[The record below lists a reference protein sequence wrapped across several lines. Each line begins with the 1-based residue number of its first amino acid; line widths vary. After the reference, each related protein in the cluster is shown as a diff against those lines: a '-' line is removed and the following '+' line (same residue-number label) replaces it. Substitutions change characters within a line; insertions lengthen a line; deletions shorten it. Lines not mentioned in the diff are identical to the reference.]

1 MSRWDRYKSFFF
13 PAAPEFS
20 RVSRLRARML
30 SGLSLFLAFVLS
42 FPLALSGV
50 MHGDWFNVWIDVL
63 AGLAYVWVSGTL
75 KRNQRS
81 HIGELTFLTISLMY
95 FFLACYVEGIGA
107 FFYAPLGMVF
117 VYLVFQPG
125 KALACALVAYAIGLH
140 IGMLGLEPINN
151 YNLIRLVLS
160 GILMIS
166 ICHTISCLSIQ
177 SVGKFNRL
185 IQLLRERNRSL
196 LEAHSTQ
203 KVFLRSISH
212 EFRTPLHAVIAG
224 LHSLNASGLDVMQ
237 SKIASDIEE
246 SCKTLDDLLFK
257 IIDLNE
263 AETGQLQTL
272 NEPFELNRL
281 LNRLVA
287 LLEGLAHQY
296 NLDLSVDMSND
307 IPELA
312 MGDKNRLQQAL
323 EELTVNIVKLL
334 RNGQLRCRIFARF
347 TFAQQFLL
355 VIDLADTGEPKVT
368 STLRVLRE
376 AFEKIRKSNSLGSVS
391 RRDVGLSLAFRLIKL
406 MNGHVISEEQINR
419 RSNVTLEL
427 PLRIAHRQEDALPE
441 DIPKL
446 VPKARLKDRRI
457 LVVDDNLINLEVGR
471 EMFLTAH
478 AEVDM
483 ALGGEEAYKM
493 IDRADPPYDLILLDI
508 HMPGMD
514 GYTLAR
520 ALRSSMRHRKLKIIG
535 YTASQLYSDREA
547 ALRAGMDE
555 VFVKGGEPHR
565 LISLCASQ
573 IESGLAA

>member
-1 MSRWDRYKSFFF
+1 
-13 PAAPEFS
+13 
-20 RVSRLRARML
+20 
-30 SGLSLFLAFVLS
+30 
-42 FPLALSGV
+42 
-50 MHGDWFNVWIDVL
+50 
-63 AGLAYVWVSGTL
+63 
-75 KRNQRS
+75 
-81 HIGELTFLTISLMY
+81 
-95 FFLACYVEGIGA
+95 
-107 FFYAPLGMVF
+107 
-117 VYLVFQPG
+117 
-125 KALACALVAYAIGLH
+125 
-140 IGMLGLEPINN
+140 
-151 YNLIRLVLS
+151 
-160 GILMIS
+160 
-166 ICHTISCLSIQ
+166 
-177 SVGKFNRL
+177 
-185 IQLLRERNRSL
+185 
-196 LEAHSTQ
+196 AHSTQ

-263 AETGQLQTL
+263 AENGQLQTL

-287 LLEGLAHQY
+287 LLEGMAHQY
-296 NLDLSVDMSND
+296 NLDLSVEMSND

-312 MGDKNRLQQAL
+312 LGDQNRLQQAL
-323 EELTVNIVKLL
+323 EELIVNIVKLL

-347 TFAQQFLL
+347 TFPHQFLL

-376 AFEKIRKSNSLGSVS
+376 AFDKIRKSNSLGSVS

-419 RSNVTLEL
+419 RSNVTLEV
-427 PLRIAHRQEDALPE
+427 PLWIAQRQQDDLPE

-471 EMFLTAH
+471 EMFLTAQ
-478 AEVDM
+478 AEVDV

-493 IDRADPPYDLILLDI
+493 IDRAEPPYDLILLDI